1 MNYIPLRVKNISI
14 SEGKIIFTVSFFETK
29 DDINEFIPREYIFDI
44 NEIIYICLGY
54 IKNIEEVKENEI
66 KISKMFKKIA
76 TLGLGDQKKEKNFNL
91 REEIFLD
98 FAVFKEELLFFRL
111 DLTTF
116 NYRDFLG
123 TESTFS
129 SFINM
134 RKFIISIVSTFE
146 KNKIDE
152 IIFNFINTNSLAKI
166 QYFSNVYE
174 FQDYVLSKMKE
185 KKIYDKITSD

>member
-44 NEIIYICLGY
+44 DEIIYICLGY